1 MYTGVCCVCT
11 EVGKRAGVLVS
22 ANATNILFQVI
33 YREAEDQLSSED
45 TMMLAH
51 YVLGKLAQ
59 KGVHLHVA
67 LILDI
72 NASYSFFALLK
83 NVRPTDVV
91 TTKLVILFFCL

>member
-1 MYTGVCCVCT
+1 MYKTVVYTRAYVCT
-11 EVGKRAGVLVS
+11 EVGKWAGVLVS

-59 KGVHLHVA
+59 KGVHIA

-72 NASYSFFALLK
+72 NISYSFFALLK
-83 NVRPTDVV
+83 KMLPMGQ
-91 TTKLVILFFCL
+91 